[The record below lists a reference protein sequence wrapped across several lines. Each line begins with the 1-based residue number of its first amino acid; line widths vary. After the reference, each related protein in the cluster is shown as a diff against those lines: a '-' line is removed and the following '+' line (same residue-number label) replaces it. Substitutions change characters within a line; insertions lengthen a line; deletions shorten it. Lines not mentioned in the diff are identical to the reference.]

1 MAVEIHVASMALCKV
16 TADGK
21 VYTSD
26 SDWTKDGQTKLT
38 IQQRLSFVTEFR
50 MLEDGTIPNTAG
62 NPDIKTY
69 LEAEAASGF
78 QFEAINQ
85 SMIIT
90 QKIT

>member
-16 TADGK
+16 TSDGK

-26 SDWTKDGQTKLT
+26 SDWTMDRQKLT
-38 IQQRLSFVTEFR
+38 IQQRLDFVDEFR
-50 MLEDGTIPNTAG
+50 VLYDGTVPNTAG

-78 QFEAINQ
+78 QFGAINQ